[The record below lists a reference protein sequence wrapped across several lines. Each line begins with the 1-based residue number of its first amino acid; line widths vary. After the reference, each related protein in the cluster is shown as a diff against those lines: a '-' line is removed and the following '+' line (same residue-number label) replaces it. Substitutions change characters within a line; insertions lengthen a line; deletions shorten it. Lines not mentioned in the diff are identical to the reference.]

1 MTAATSP
8 TSTHQDTPVPTGP
21 PRSHRG
27 TTALAGKVK
36 LPPVVWLLGAVSF
49 VMSTSSLIV
58 AGLLPQISDS
68 LGVSVSSA
76 GLLITVYALGMG
88 IGAPVMSL
96 ATLRL
101 PHRSAMIAA
110 LLVFAAGHILGALSS
125 NLALALVGRFAAAL
139 GNGTFWV
146 MGAVVATTAA
156 GPAARTRAMSVMVG
170 GMTLANAVGVPL
182 GTAAGQLVG
191 WQALFWTLALLS
203 LAATVVVARRVP
215 ADTGGGDSSLR
226 AELGALK
233 HPRLWLVY
241 LAAALM
247 QGGLLAFY
255 SYIAPLLTERAGLS
269 TTVLPL
275 AMLGYGAGALAGTAF
290 GGRRGDRRPY
300 ATLIPAAAV
309 TAILLAAI
317 TLWATNSVTAVIL
330 LVLLGAVG
338 ISTTP
343 ILVGQVI
350 RIVGPGRALPVAL
363 TTSAFQVGIA
373 SGSWIGGVALTSA
386 LGLKGPSLVGLALAL
401 AALLPLSLLAA
412 ASQRTAG
419 AAVLGGSPSTPH
431 SRDSHLHPPHA

>member
-8 TSTHQDTPVPTGP
+8 TPTRPGAPAVAGP
-21 PRSHRG
+21 PRSDG
-27 TTALAGKVK
+27 DTTAPAGKVK
-36 LPPVVWLLGAVSF
+36 LPPVVWLFGAVSF

-68 LGVSVSSA
+68 LGVSGSSA
-76 GLLITVYALGMG
+76 GLLITAYALGMG

-146 MGAVVATTAA
+146 MGAVVATAAA

-191 WQALFWTLALLS
+191 WQALFWTLALIS
-203 LAATVVVARRVP
+203 SAATVVVARRVP
-215 ADTGGGDSSLR
+215 ADTGGGSLR

-233 HPRLWLVY
+233 HPCLWLIY

-290 GGRRGDRRPY
+290 RWRSARGNRS
-300 ATLIPAAAV
+300 LS
-309 TAILLAAI
+309 L
-317 TLWATNSVTAVIL
+317 
-330 LVLLGAVG
+330 
-338 ISTTP
+338 
-343 ILVGQVI
+343 
-350 RIVGPGRALPVAL
+350 PGR
-363 TTSAFQVGIA
+363 
-373 SGSWIGGVALTSA
+373 
-386 LGLKGPSLVGLALAL
+386 
-401 AALLPLSLLAA
+401 
-412 ASQRTAG
+412 
-419 AAVLGGSPSTPH
+419 
-431 SRDSHLHPPHA
+431 